1 MGLVSNIYNRLA
13 LLSPRIEVKLR
24 QLYWHNS
31 KKLGKYNPNRSA
43 VASQA
48 ENNNQDKVDFEQI
61 LQQLRD
67 WGVGEGSLL
76 IVHSSLDSLSK
87 TGLSPVEIIVKLR
100 ELIGETGTLVMPVI
114 RTYKGA
120 PSAKERLMDGAA
132 CPVCTYN
139 VKRTP
144 VQSGLLP
151 MFLMRT
157 PGAEVSMHPLNPLCA
172 VGSLAKEMMV
182 GNIDGEEPTPHGP
195 NSAWKY
201 CLDHN
206 AYICGLGTDLR
217 HHNTM
222 GHVAEEAFGDWYWSD
237 EQWYDKRD
245 FIIELPKQESFTIKV
260 KERKPKWGMLH
271 QAEMNRYHDF
281 LKAGVVKSKRF
292 DSILVEFEESQQL
305 ISYLRSRNKKG
316 YPYFE

>member
-1 MGLVSNIYNRLA
+1 MGILSNIYNHIA

-24 QLYWHNS
+24 QLYWRNYQ
-31 KKLGKYNPNRSA
+31 KLGKYNPNRSTA
-43 VASQA
+43 ASQS
-48 ENNNQDKVDFEQI
+48 ENNVQNKVDFEQI

-67 WGVGEGSLL
+67 WGVGKGSLL
-76 IVHSSLDSLSK
+76 IVHSSFDSLSK
-87 TGLSPVEIIVKLR
+87 TGLSPVEIISKLR
-100 ELIGETGTLVMPVI
+100 ELIGETGTLAMPVI
-114 RTYKGA
+114 RTYKEE
-120 PSAKERLMDGAA
+120 PSAIKRLMDGVV
-132 CPVCTYN
+132 CPICTYN

-151 MFLMRT
+151 IFLMRT

-172 VGSLAKEMMV
+172 VGPLAKEMMV
-182 GNIDGEEPTPHGP
+182 GNIEGEETSPHGP
-195 NSAWKY
+195 NSAWKF

-217 HHNTM
+217 HHNTI

-245 FIIELPKQESFTIKV
+245 FIIELPKQEPFTITV

-271 QAEMNRYHDF
+271 QSEMNRYHDF
-281 LKAGVVKSKRF
+281 LRAGVVKSKTF
-292 DSILVEFEESQQL
+292 ESILVEFEESQKL